1 LVQQYLGVVVRSWL
15 VLVHSLPPEPAYLRV
30 KLRRRLARLG
40 AVPLKSSVYVLPNR
54 GDALEDFQWLASEIR
69 TDGGD
74 AVLCEANVLD
84 GASDDDLIAQFN
96 EQADGLYA
104 GVAADARDALER
116 VQSSE
121 HAADVRAG
129 ARREHTRLA
138 KQLADATRVDYFG
151 ATARADAN
159 AAVDALRDA
168 AQPATDRAIDTEA
181 SPQTP
186 PRRGTVWVTRADV
199 FVDRL
204 ASAWL
209 IRRFI
214 DPRAKFKF
222 VTGVRYAPQQGEVRF
237 DMPRGEYTH
246 EGDRCTFEVLCV
258 RFGLRDPGL
267 VAVGEIVHDIDLK
280 DDKFGRSEADGIVAV
295 LRGIREAAD
304 ADDARLQLAA
314 PVFDGLYAQF
324 RARG

>member
-1 LVQQYLGVVVRSWL
+1 MRSWL

-30 KLRRRLARLG
+30 KLRRRLTRLG

-54 GDALEDFQWLASEIR
+54 GDALEDLQWLASEIR
-69 TDGGD
+69 SDGGE

-84 GASDDDLIAQFN
+84 GANDDDLIAQFN
-96 EQADGLYA
+96 ERADGLYA
-104 GVAADARDALER
+104 GVEADARDALER
-116 VQSSE
+116 VGASE
-121 HAADVRAG
+121 RGADARAG
-129 ARREHTRLA
+129 ARREHARLS
-138 KQLADATRVDYFG
+138 KQLADAARIDYFG
-151 ATARADAN
+151 AERRTVAA
-159 AAVDALRDA
+159 AAVDMLRET
-168 AQPATDRAIDTEA
+168 AQPTAEGASETDA
-181 SPQTP
+181 SRETP

-214 DPRAKFKF
+214 DSRARFKF
-222 VTGVRYAPQQGEVRF
+222 VTGVRYAAQPGEVRF

-246 EGDRCTFEVLCV
+246 EGDRCTFEVLCA
-258 RFGLRDPGL
+258 RFGLRDSGL
-267 VAVGEIVHDIDLK
+267 VAIGEIVHDIDLK

-295 LRGIREAAD
+295 LRGIREATD
-304 ADDARLQLAA
+304 ADDARLPLAFA
-314 PVFDGLYAQF
+314 VFDGLYAQF

>member
-1 LVQQYLGVVVRSWL
+1 MRSWL

-30 KLRRRLARLG
+30 KLRRRLGRLG

-69 TDGGD
+69 GDGGE

-84 GASDDDLIAQFN
+84 GASDDGLIGQFN
-96 EQADGLYA
+96 DQVSALYA
-104 GVAADARDALER
+104 AVESDARDALAR
-116 VQSSE
+116 ARSSA
-121 HAADVRAG
+121 HAADLRTG
-129 ARREHTRLA
+129 ARREHARLA
-138 KQLADATRVDYFG
+138 KQLGDAARLDYFG
-151 ATARADAN
+151 AAARHDAS
-159 AAVDALRDA
+159 AAVDALRAAGESAAEQGSDA
-168 AQPATDRAIDTEA
+168 DA
-181 SPQTP
+181 SPETL

-214 DPRAKFKF
+214 DPRARFKF
-222 VTGVRYAPQQGEVRF
+222 VTGVRYAAQPGEIRF

-246 EGDRCTFEVLCV
+246 EGDRCTFEVLCA

-267 VAVGEIVHDIDLK
+267 VAIGEIVHDIDLK

-295 LRGIREAAD
+295 LRGIREAAET
-304 ADDARLQLAA
+304 DDARIQLAG